1 MYAPAYISSLMAKP
15 DVYKVGRL
23 AAHSDHVCLDFA
35 GNPLPRLSL
44 CGEWGFE
51 QYSSVGALCAAIAS
65 GGTLS
70 GTVYV
75 PGHLQLQGH
84 GVPQYLNTQY
94 PWDGRE
100 RITPPSLPAENPLS
114 LYARD
119 FELPGAF
126 SGKPVRIFIGGA
138 EPCCAVYCNGCFA
151 GYAEDS
157 FTPSEFDLTPYI
169 IPGKN
174 RLYIAVPRFCTGSW
188 LEDQDFWRFS
198 GLFREVYLYAAEAVH
213 IEDIDLRPE
222 LTDDFSSGLVRAII
236 KLSSRI
242 SSSVSASL
250 NAAGTESEKEFE
262 LMPGE
267 QMLELELA
275 VPAPRLWSAE
285 DPNLYELDF
294 RIKSQTGA
302 YLCGTRQRF
311 GFRRFELKN
320 GLMLLNGKRIVFR
333 GVNRHEWSCR
343 TGRAI
348 SDDEIE
354 WDIKTIKRNNFNAVR
369 CSHYPNASRFY
380 ELCDKYGLYVIDET
394 NLETHGTWM
403 ALGREY
409 SSERALPGDLPEW
422 RGAVL
427 DRGRSMLE
435 RDKNHPCILMWSCG
449 NESRGGSTLY
459 ALSEWFRRRDSSRLV
474 HYEGIFHDRSCPDTS
489 DIESR
494 MYAKPDEVRK
504 YLASSPEKPYISCEY
519 AHSMGNS
526 FGNVDEYTALE
537 DEFPKYQGGFVWDF
551 IDQALLTEDENGAP
565 YLAAGGDFGDRP
577 NDGFFCGDGLVFA
590 DRTPSPKLEEAKFLF
605 SPVVIACSADGISVR
620 NKNLFVSTAALR
632 FEYVLAADGAELQRG
647 SFTLDVPPG
656 ETRAYPLELAFPNVG
671 GELILTCSAR
681 LSEAAPWAEAGYEIA
696 FGQAVLRPPL
706 PRRRESVPAALINGS
721 VNIGAEIGGTHALI
735 SKATG
740 ELYSLC
746 RDGAEYLETPLRADF
761 WRAPTDNDKGC
772 GADNIWAKWKTASLY
787 RRLVSLEAD
796 AGQGSVTAHYSA
808 PCMPEITYSI
818 EYRFTQAGR
827 IFVTLRLDP
836 AAGTAPCA
844 GLVLGMPKRFSRLVW
859 YGNTQREAYAD
870 RQNGLRLGLGADAAS
885 NRLTPYLH
893 TQECGNLT
901 ALRTLTVGDKDGRGL
916 RFSSSLPF
924 QGSVLPYTSHELEC
938 AGERR
943 FLPPQRRTAV
953 CLRGGMSG
961 VGGDDSWGA
970 PIHPQY
976 LLSTAHGLSYTFEIE
991 IL

>member
-1 MYAPAYISSLMAKP
+1 MYAPAYIMSLMTKP
-15 DVYKVGRL
+15 DIYKVGRL
-23 AAHSDHVCLDFA
+23 AAHSDHVCLDFM
-35 GNPLPRLSL
+35 GKPLPKLSL
-44 CGEWGFE
+44 CGKWSFE
-51 QYSSVGALCAAIAS
+51 QYGSAGALCAAIAS
-65 GGTLS
+65 SGMPS
-70 GTVYV
+70 GTVSV
-75 PGHLQLQGH
+75 PGHLQLQGY
-84 GVPQYLNTQY
+84 GAPQYVNTQY

-100 RITPPSLPAENPLS
+100 SIKPPSLPADNPLG
-114 LYARD
+114 LYVRE
-119 FELPGAF
+119 FELPPAF
-126 SGKPVRIFIGGA
+126 FGKSVRIFIGGA
-138 EPCCAVYCNGCFA
+138 EPCCAVYCNCCFA

-169 IPGKN
+169 LPGKN
-174 RLYIAVPRFCTGSW
+174 RLCIVVPRYCTGSW

-222 LTDDFSSGLVRAII
+222 LSDDFSSGLLRVTVR
-236 KLSSRI
+236 LSSRI
-242 SSSVSASL
+242 SGSVSAAIS
-250 NAAGTESEKEFE
+250 AAGAESEKKFE
-262 LMPGE
+262 LGHGE
-267 QMLELELA
+267 QLLELELS

-285 DPNLYELDF
+285 EPNLYELDF
-294 RIKSQTGA
+294 SVKSQTGA
-302 YLCGTRQRF
+302 YLCGTRQSF

-320 GLMLLNGKRIVFR
+320 GIMLLNGRRIVFR

-348 SDDEIE
+348 TDDEIE
-354 WDIKTIKRNNFNAVR
+354 WDIKTLKRNNFNAVR
-369 CSHYPNASRFY
+369 CSHYPNVGRFY

-403 ALGREY
+403 ALGRECPT
-409 SSERALPGDLPEW
+409 EQTLPGDLQEW

-435 RDKNHPCILMWSCG
+435 RDKNHPCVLMWSCG

-459 ALSEWFRRRDSSRLV
+459 ALSEWFRRRDPSRLV
-474 HYEGIFHDRSCPDTS
+474 HYEGIFHDRSYPDTS

-494 MYAKPDEVRK
+494 MYAKPDEIRE
-504 YLASSPEKPYISCEY
+504 YLTASPEKPYISCEY
-519 AHSMGNS
+519 AHAMGNS
-526 FGNVDEYTALE
+526 FGNVNEYAALE
-537 DEFPKYQGGFVWDF
+537 DEFPQYQGGFVWDF
-551 IDQALLTEDENGAP
+551 IDQALLTRDENGAP
-565 YLAAGGDFGDRP
+565 YLAAGGDFGTRP
-577 NDGFFCGDGLVFA
+577 NDGFFCADGLVFA

-605 SPVVIACSADGISVR
+605 SPVVITCGAEGVSVR

-632 FEYVLAADGAELQRG
+632 FEYALLSDGVEMLSG

-656 ETRAYPLELAFPNVG
+656 ETRSYPLEPTLPAGG
-671 GELILTCSAR
+671 GELVLTCSAR
-681 LSEAAPWAEAGYEIA
+681 LAADTLWAESGYEIA
-696 FGQAVLRPPL
+696 FGQAVLRPAPL
-706 PRRRESVPAALINGS
+706 RRGGDAPAVLIDGS
-721 VNIGAEIGGTHALI
+721 ANIGAEINGAHALI

-740 ELYSLC
+740 ELCSLS
-746 RDGAEYLETPLRADF
+746 RDGAEYLEAPLRADF
-761 WRAPTDNDKGC
+761 WRAPTDNDTGS
-772 GADNIWAKWKTASLY
+772 GSDLLWAKWKTASLY

-796 AGQGSVTAHYSA
+796 VWQGSVTARYSA
-808 PCMPEITYSI
+808 PCTPEITYSI

-844 GLVLGMPKRFSRLVW
+844 GLTLKMPKSFDRLSW

-870 RQNGLRLGLGADAAS
+870 RQNGLRLGLGSDDAA

-901 ALRTLTVGDKDGRGL
+901 ALRTLTVSGKGGRGL
-916 RFSSSLPF
+916 RFSSPLPF

-943 FLPPQRRTAV
+943 FLPPSSGTVV

-970 PIHPQY
+970 PIHPAY
-976 LLSTAHGLSYTFEIE
+976 LLSTAEGLSYTFEIE
-991 IL
+991 ML